1 MYLPAIK
8 GLVLAEMVEAIRDL
22 LYFSY
27 LVRRND
33 FDEKTLEMVD
43 DALARFHQHREIF
56 RTTGVRPTGFP
67 LPHQHSLVHYHINI
81 EDFGAPNGLCSSITE
96 SRHKSA
102 VKDPWHRSS
111 WYEALGQMLLTN
123 QRLDKLAAS
132 CTDFIDRRMLPC
144 DHPLLLRDK
153 DDGEVADS
161 GPIDGERV
169 MAHVTLARMRRTF
182 FSLSTMANLIYES
195 L

>member
-8 GLVLAEMVEAIRDL
+8 GLVPAEMVEAIHDL
-22 LYFSY
+22 LDFSY

-33 FDEKTLEMVD
+33 FDEKTLEMVN

-67 LPHQHSLVHYHINI
+67 LPHQHSLVHYRINI

-96 SRHKSA
+96 SRNKSA
-102 VKDPWHRSS
+102 MKDPWRRSS
-111 WYEALGQMLLTN
+111 QYEALGQMLLTN

-132 CTDFIDRRMLPC
+132 RTDFIDCRMLPC
-144 DHPLLLRDK
+144 DCLLL
-153 DDGEVADS
+153 
-161 GPIDGERV
+161 
-169 MAHVTLARMRRTF
+169 L
-182 FSLSTMANLIYES
+182 
-195 L
+195 